1 MATTATATISGSE
14 ERPAQQIR
22 FQSKAKARN
31 IAPPAIDAEGKTI
44 PHSKRWGYSTSV
56 FSNGEFKSTG
66 FVFMLM
72 ALFTYWNQTQTAFK
86 VYDYM
91 YKNYSSFQVNFFAT
105 YITTFTIYWFVA
117 GLFAFVDLTGKPRSL
132 FKYKVQPFHRV
143 DGKEYL
149 HIAKIALRNFTVVVI
164 PLVYLRAT
172 LTPARIDPRTLEGPW
187 TTMAN
192 LVFNFL
198 CTEVGFYFM

>member
-1 MATTATATISGSE
+1 MATTTSTNV
-14 ERPAQQIR
+14 QQTVTPPIKR
-22 FQSKAKARN
+22 QSKAKARN
-31 IAPPAIDAEGKTI
+31 IAPPAIDANGKPI

-66 FVFMLM
+66 FVLFLM
-72 ALFTYWNQTQTAFK
+72 ILFTFWNQTETAFK
-86 VYDYM
+86 FYDYL
-91 YKNYSSFQVNFFAT
+91 YKNYTSFQVNFFAT
-105 YITTFTIYWFVA
+105 YITTFTIYWFIA
-117 GLFAFVDLTGKPRSL
+117 GLFAFVDLTGKPKSF

-149 HIAKIALRNFTVVVI
+149 HIAKIAFRNFTVVVI
-164 PLVYLRAT
+164 PLVYIRAT

-187 TTMAN
+187 TTMGN
-192 LVFNFL
+192 LLFNLL